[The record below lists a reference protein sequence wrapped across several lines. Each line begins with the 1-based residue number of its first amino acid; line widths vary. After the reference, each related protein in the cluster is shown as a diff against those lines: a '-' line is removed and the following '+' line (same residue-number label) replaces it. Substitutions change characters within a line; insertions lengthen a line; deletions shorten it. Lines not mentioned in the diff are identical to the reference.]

1 MKIDKFNDPEIY
13 QKGLEIETIGNS
25 AVSRAIEEN
34 KKLGIPTVYSING
47 TILYELPDGEVT
59 TQSPFNM

>member
-1 MKIDKFNDPEIY
+1 MKIDNFNDPEIH
-13 QKGLEIETIGNS
+13 QKGQEIEIIGNS

-47 TILYELPDGEVT
+47 TILYELPDGKVT
-59 TQSPFNM
+59 TQSPFDM